1 MTEFTPPTAYSSGVN
16 GFPSMKEIGKNE
28 KLILVFEP
36 TYKNLR
42 VLCLKVSVT
51 FNKVAGGLLA
61 LTDELKYLT

>member
-1 MTEFTPPTAYSSGVN
+1 
-16 GFPSMKEIGKNE
+16 MKEIGKNE